1 MASSP
6 TVTRSLR
13 DGTIVVK
20 DGTGTPKSVTV
31 HCDDGNLTWTV
42 TYGVTQ
48 KRCRGVAT
56 GHVKG
61 DDVFCTGSFTAQWTQ
76 LTSDS
81 GATNELYEMLI
92 DHGEDVFTSTTSNG
106 VYTLDIEFS
115 VVDPSDPGGTNDTGE
130 KITFA
135 DAVFTSVVLAEGE
148 INKITVNFEIPAV
161 KPTIARIVVA

>member
-1 MASSP
+1 
-6 TVTRSLR
+6 
-13 DGTIVVK
+13 
-20 DGTGTPKSVTV
+20 
-31 HCDDGNLTWTV
+31 LTWTV

-56 GHVKG
+56 GHVKA

-76 LTSDS
+76 LVADA
-81 GATNELYEMLI
+81 GATNELYQMLT

-115 VVDPSDPGGTNDTGE
+115 VVDPSDPGGTDDTGE

-135 DAVFTSVVLAEGE
+135 DAVITSVVPAEGE